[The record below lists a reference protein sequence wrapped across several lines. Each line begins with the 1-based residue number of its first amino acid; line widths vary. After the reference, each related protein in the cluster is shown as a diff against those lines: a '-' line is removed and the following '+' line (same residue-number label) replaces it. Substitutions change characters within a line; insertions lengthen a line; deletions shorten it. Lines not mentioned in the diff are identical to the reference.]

1 MLHYSFISGRKKSFI
16 FYKTFELHVMLN
28 ILVLIVERIFQ
39 TSFFESSSSTIHM
52 LLVGYYR
59 TDSSYDTTSDLAPFG
74 HLI

>member
-1 MLHYSFISGRKKSFI
+1 MLHYSFLSDKSFT
-16 FYKTFELHVMLN
+16 FYKTCKLHVMLN

-39 TSFFESSSSTIHM
+39 TTFFDSSSSTICM
-52 LLVGYYR
+52 FLGGYCR

>member
-1 MLHYSFISGRKKSFI
+1 
-16 FYKTFELHVMLN
+16 MLN

-39 TSFFESSSSTIHM
+39 TSFFDSSSSTIRM

-59 TDSSYDTTSDLAPFG
+59 TDSSYDTTSDLVPFG